1 MPSKRTNDSVDRIL
15 ADLNQRQAAD
25 GVRASVTDHQVD
37 EILRSVGISTTPL
50 QNTPTQDSQIAF
62 SDFSGPDDF
71 DEIMRSAG
79 ATTAPASM
87 PAPAPR
93 RTTETPRAAAPQRP
107 VQSVPDAQPAA
118 APSTPVR
125 PAQPVQP
132 VQNVQP
138 ARPVQQSAPTEGSTQ
153 DTTRTGIIKDF
164 LRKMAPEGDVS
175 NTTALNEGKADFQRF
190 FADSVAVVPD
200 EKGRFHDTGKKKR
213 WPFGLKPA
221 DDTDHFEPINVSLGG
236 GHTDAPVQSSYQTE
250 DEYFPDEAEAEQAP
264 PLKPARKHGFL
275 NSLFGGG
282 SSADTDATDELMI
295 PEERQDEPTMA
306 PLRPAIQP
314 DPETSTNVWR
324 SKYTQPQS
332 ESSGSTLVGATL
344 TGDTLQMLR
353 GVVNEQKNSRT
364 PARDPG
370 ATSTIYRKKRS
381 TVEFTPGQKR
391 STPPPAQP
399 TPLQGPVGE
408 PLDLPGLESAQAIQP
423 GQTTTGFTMQ
433 LGSVAPTPSDSTQ
446 QFMSA
451 YNAVRPH
458 TAQPQPA
465 QPAAPQPAPQV
476 DTIPQPD
483 TAAPAPA
490 VDEPTLMADS
500 YHHTRDAVDDLVDTL
515 TGRIR
520 LTPVTPDA
528 AAQPAQ
534 TQPFRQAPQA
544 QPAHTGFTQD
554 LGSYAA
560 PAAPAHTGFTQ
571 NLGQAPVEPATG
583 SFVDNIANAINTGAI
598 SDETTRYDE
607 MAARLTSNLEEEAGE
622 STAHTGLLDKFRL
635 GGFHLGGKADDESAD
650 SAAQPFDTAEIPVSR
665 RRDYESAEDA
675 PAVRKE
681 LDENLLHLTTACI
694 VSGAAALVLLVL
706 AFIAAALP
714 AMPGVLAGETVYPAV
729 ALVLLAAAAGIN
741 WKTLLN
747 GLQGLAKKPT
757 PDSLTALAVVGALLQ
772 ALIVLVTKGYT
783 NEVTLLAGPAA
794 LVLCV
799 NTVGKRMNAATVR
812 DNFQLVSKN
821 VDHAVAYRLK
831 DAGALRA
838 ASQGLAQ
845 PHPSV
850 LVSRPTQIF
859 RGFLASSAAAG
870 TSDKNQQQFAW
881 AAGGCAL
888 LGFLITVIRTHNLTS
903 AVTILA
909 SILCLAAP
917 LAGTLLAAL
926 PARLMQ
932 RSAAQVGAVVPGWRD
947 IRQLGRINVI
957 QVTARDLFPQGCVTL
972 AGIKPIKNAPIDLA
986 IVYAAS
992 IMAEAC
998 PTLRDVFLNML
1009 GDRSMIAKVDDRE
1022 AVYGKGY
1029 IGWVNKR
1036 RVLVGNR
1043 SLMQDYGVKLPSLEY
1058 EQHHTVNQ
1066 RRMIYLAVSGKL
1078 FAMFQVAYQRDP
1090 DTAAVLDS
1098 LRHSGLS
1105 LIVDCDD
1112 FNCDTALLEAAYS
1125 LPAGAVKV
1133 LNTAEH
1139 ELMNPATAWLPESDG
1154 NMLHLGSF
1162 ASFVGGLEAA
1172 AGAAEG
1178 ERKSAVV
1185 VTASVLISCVLGVLL
1200 TLTGGLATLPLPA
1213 LVLYQAAWCVLAMIF
1228 PLFQRY

>member
-79 ATTAPASM
+79 ATSAPASM

-118 APSTPVR
+118 SPSTPVR

-236 GHTDAPVQSSYQTE
+236 GHTDAPAQSSYQTE

-264 PLKPARKHGFL
+264 PPKPARKHGFL
-275 NSLFGGG
+275 NGLFGGG

-314 DPETSTNVWR
+314 EPETSTNVWR

-476 DTIPQPD
+476 DTVPQPD
-483 TAAPAPA
+483 TAALGSCCGRADPDGRQLSPHPRCRGRSGGYPDRAHPPNAGHARCRPAC
-490 VDEPTLMADS
+490 
-500 YHHTRDAVDDLVDTL
+500 
-515 TGRIR
+515 
-520 LTPVTPDA
+520 PDA
-528 AAQPAQ
+528 AVP
-534 TQPFRQAPQA
+534 
-544 QPAHTGFTQD
+544 
-554 LGSYAA
+554 
-560 PAAPAHTGFTQ
+560 
-571 NLGQAPVEPATG
+571 
-583 SFVDNIANAINTGAI
+583 
-598 SDETTRYDE
+598 
-607 MAARLTSNLEEEAGE
+607 
-622 STAHTGLLDKFRL
+622 
-635 GGFHLGGKADDESAD
+635 
-650 SAAQPFDTAEIPVSR
+650 
-665 RRDYESAEDA
+665 
-675 PAVRKE
+675 
-681 LDENLLHLTTACI
+681 
-694 VSGAAALVLLVL
+694 
-706 AFIAAALP
+706 
-714 AMPGVLAGETVYPAV
+714 
-729 ALVLLAAAAGIN
+729 
-741 WKTLLN
+741 
-747 GLQGLAKKPT
+747 
-757 PDSLTALAVVGALLQ
+757 
-772 ALIVLVTKGYT
+772 
-783 NEVTLLAGPAA
+783 AGPAGTA
-794 LVLCV
+794 
-799 NTVGKRMNAATVR
+799 RP
-812 DNFQLVSKN
+812 
-821 VDHAVAYRLK
+821 YRLH
-831 DAGALRA
+831 AGSGQLR
-838 ASQGLAQ
+838 SSCRTG
-845 PHPSV
+845 PHRLYPKPGPG
-850 LVSRPTQIF
+850 SR
-859 RGFLASSAAAG
+859 RA
-870 TSDKNQQQFAW
+870 
-881 AAGGCAL
+881 CHRL
-888 LGFLITVIRTHNLTS
+888 LCG
-903 AVTILA
+903 
-909 SILCLAAP
+909 
-917 LAGTLLAAL
+917 
-926 PARLMQ
+926 
-932 RSAAQVGAVVPGWRD
+932 
-947 IRQLGRINVI
+947 
-957 QVTARDLFPQGCVTL
+957 
-972 AGIKPIKNAPIDLA
+972 
-986 IVYAAS
+986 
-992 IMAEAC
+992 
-998 PTLRDVFLNML
+998 
-1009 GDRSMIAKVDDRE
+1009 
-1022 AVYGKGY
+1022 
-1029 IGWVNKR
+1029 
-1036 RVLVGNR
+1036 
-1043 SLMQDYGVKLPSLEY
+1043 
-1058 EQHHTVNQ
+1058 
-1066 RRMIYLAVSGKL
+1066 
-1078 FAMFQVAYQRDP
+1078 
-1090 DTAAVLDS
+1090 
-1098 LRHSGLS
+1098 
-1105 LIVDCDD
+1105 
-1112 FNCDTALLEAAYS
+1112 
-1125 LPAGAVKV
+1125 
-1133 LNTAEH
+1133 
-1139 ELMNPATAWLPESDG
+1139 
-1154 NMLHLGSF
+1154 
-1162 ASFVGGLEAA
+1162 
-1172 AGAAEG
+1172 
-1178 ERKSAVV
+1178 
-1185 VTASVLISCVLGVLL
+1185 
-1200 TLTGGLATLPLPA
+1200 
-1213 LVLYQAAWCVLAMIF
+1213 
-1228 PLFQRY
+1228 

>member
-79 ATTAPASM
+79 ATSAPASM

-93 RTTETPRAAAPQRP
+93 RTAETPRAAAPQRP

-118 APSTPVR
+118 APSTLVR

-236 GHTDAPVQSSYQTE
+236 GHTDAPAQSSYQTE

-408 PLDLPGLESAQAIQP
+408 PLDLPGLESAQAVQP

-458 TAQPQPA
+458 TPQ
-465 QPAAPQPAPQV
+465 PQPAPQV
-476 DTIPQPD
+476 DTVPQPD
-483 TAAPAPA
+483 TAAMAPA

-534 TQPFRQAPQA
+534 TQPFQIGR
-544 QPAHTGFTQD
+544 AH
-554 LGSYAA
+554 
-560 PAAPAHTGFTQ
+560 
-571 NLGQAPVEPATG
+571 V
-583 SFVDNIANAINTGAI
+583 
-598 SDETTRYDE
+598 
-607 MAARLTSNLEEEAGE
+607 
-622 STAHTGLLDKFRL
+622 
-635 GGFHLGGKADDESAD
+635 
-650 SAAQPFDTAEIPVSR
+650 
-665 RRDYESAEDA
+665 
-675 PAVRKE
+675 
-681 LDENLLHLTTACI
+681 
-694 VSGAAALVLLVL
+694 
-706 AFIAAALP
+706 
-714 AMPGVLAGETVYPAV
+714 
-729 ALVLLAAAAGIN
+729 
-741 WKTLLN
+741 
-747 GLQGLAKKPT
+747 
-757 PDSLTALAVVGALLQ
+757 
-772 ALIVLVTKGYT
+772 
-783 NEVTLLAGPAA
+783 
-794 LVLCV
+794 
-799 NTVGKRMNAATVR
+799 
-812 DNFQLVSKN
+812 
-821 VDHAVAYRLK
+821 
-831 DAGALRA
+831 
-838 ASQGLAQ
+838 
-845 PHPSV
+845 
-850 LVSRPTQIF
+850 
-859 RGFLASSAAAG
+859 
-870 TSDKNQQQFAW
+870 
-881 AAGGCAL
+881 
-888 LGFLITVIRTHNLTS
+888 
-903 AVTILA
+903 
-909 SILCLAAP
+909 
-917 LAGTLLAAL
+917 
-926 PARLMQ
+926 
-932 RSAAQVGAVVPGWRD
+932 
-947 IRQLGRINVI
+947 
-957 QVTARDLFPQGCVTL
+957 
-972 AGIKPIKNAPIDLA
+972 
-986 IVYAAS
+986 
-992 IMAEAC
+992 
-998 PTLRDVFLNML
+998 
-1009 GDRSMIAKVDDRE
+1009 
-1022 AVYGKGY
+1022 
-1029 IGWVNKR
+1029 
-1036 RVLVGNR
+1036 
-1043 SLMQDYGVKLPSLEY
+1043 
-1058 EQHHTVNQ
+1058 
-1066 RRMIYLAVSGKL
+1066 
-1078 FAMFQVAYQRDP
+1078 
-1090 DTAAVLDS
+1090 
-1098 LRHSGLS
+1098 
-1105 LIVDCDD
+1105 
-1112 FNCDTALLEAAYS
+1112 
-1125 LPAGAVKV
+1125 
-1133 LNTAEH
+1133 
-1139 ELMNPATAWLPESDG
+1139 
-1154 NMLHLGSF
+1154 
-1162 ASFVGGLEAA
+1162 
-1172 AGAAEG
+1172 
-1178 ERKSAVV
+1178 
-1185 VTASVLISCVLGVLL
+1185 
-1200 TLTGGLATLPLPA
+1200 
-1213 LVLYQAAWCVLAMIF
+1213 
-1228 PLFQRY
+1228 